1 MLDFKNV
8 SICFE
13 WKIKDNTHV
22 IKTFSLTELNSHPL
36 TFTAENTVF
45 MMKSAHN
52 FVIKCLFLSQVSS
65 LGQLNCFLCG
75 KLVSVNGNV
84 IILGLIV

>member
-8 SICFE
+8 LICVE
-13 WKIKDNTHV
+13 WKIKSRPHTYV

-36 TFTAENTVF
+36 TFAAEKKVL

-52 FVIKCLFLSQVSS
+52 FVIKCLFLSQYS
-65 LGQLNCFLCG
+65 C
-75 KLVSVNGNV
+75 
-84 IILGLIV
+84 